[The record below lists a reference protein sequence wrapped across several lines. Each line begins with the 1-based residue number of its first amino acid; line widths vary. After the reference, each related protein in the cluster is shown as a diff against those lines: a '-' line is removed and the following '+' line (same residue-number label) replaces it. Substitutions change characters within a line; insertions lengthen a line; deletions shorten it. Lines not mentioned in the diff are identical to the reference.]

1 MVCVFYVCVEVF
13 MVIGELG
20 TGSVST
26 TNERGGILPDGT
38 TELMRYWDRGKLVL
52 IFVAID

>member
-1 MVCVFYVCVEVF
+1 MRVFYVCVEVF